1 MVFPHKCD
9 YCTTN
14 GFNSTDE
21 YEPHVVTRHSNLPG
35 YPGHSDIAF
44 YGLEKQGMP
53 WEREMKN
60 AIEWNQLLIVLLIGD
75 SSINS

>member
-1 MVFPHKCD
+1 MVFPHKYY
-9 YCTTN
+9 YCTTY
-14 GFNSTDE
+14 GFNSKDE
-21 YEPHVVTRHSNLPG
+21 YEPHVVTRHLNLPG
-35 YPGHSDIAF
+35 YQCPSDSAF

-60 AIEWNQLLIVLLIGD
+60 DIEWNQLLIVLLIGD